1 MGNFYLLDD
10 NNNPYEVTL
19 EEYIAHDPLYTKRE
33 RYTIG
38 RDMFDNDV
46 LVSTVFLG
54 IDHNYAGMS
63 DEPLLFETMILG
75 GDYDDYCVR
84 STSWEKALQIHKETV
99 QLINNQKTNDNGTI

>member
-19 EEYIAHDPLYTKRE
+19 EEYIAHDPLYSKRE

-38 RDMFDNDV
+38 RDTFDNDV

-75 GDYDDYCVR
+75 GDYDGYQIRCSD
-84 STSWEKALQIHKETV
+84 WDKAVQIHKETV
-99 QLINNQKTNDNGTI
+99 QLINTKTNDNGKI